1 MVLEAVSICYEKRHN
16 GRLLA
21 DSCYSSSLWLYLCSY
36 ELHLPQLDTLT
47 GKIKGGGIYIAKT
60 DANHPTPFK
69 PLTYVLPVGRYGVE
83 KEAVYLSMQIL

>member
-1 MVLEAVSICYEKRHN
+1 MVVCLQLRDIP
-16 GRLLA
+16 
-21 DSCYSSSLWLYLCSY
+21 SS
-36 ELHLPQLDTLT
+36 T
-47 GKIKGGGIYIAKT
+47 GYPDRKDKGGAVYIAKP